1 MNPLHG
7 LWICC
12 SVRFLVL
19 GLEDSDYLA
28 RRVAR
33 KVRARTALC
42 DQLGV
47 DAFGDGR
54 LDLIDD
60 GRELLLRRLR
70 LSTWYEARRRVLP
83 RRKGFGGRSAG
94 SS

>member
-7 LWICC
+7 LRICC
-12 SVRFLVL
+12 SVRLLVL
-19 GLEDSDYLA
+19 GLEDSDNLA

-47 DAFGDGR
+47 DALGDGR
-54 LDLIDD
+54 LDLTDD
-60 GRELLLRRLR
+60 DREVLLRRLR
-70 LSTWYEARRRVLP
+70 LSTWYEARRRVL
-83 RRKGFGGRSAG
+83 RRRIGFRGRSAG
-94 SS
+94 SL